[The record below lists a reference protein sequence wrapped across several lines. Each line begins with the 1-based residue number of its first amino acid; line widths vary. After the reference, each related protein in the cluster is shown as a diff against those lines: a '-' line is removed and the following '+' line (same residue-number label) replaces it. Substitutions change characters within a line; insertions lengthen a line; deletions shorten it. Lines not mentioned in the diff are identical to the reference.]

1 MNMAGESLGGTNSG
15 ARDELAEEAGCVEAG
30 AVVAEL
36 ERKLAARDKVIAV
49 LKKRVMSRDDTAAS
63 PLAILQQNIALG
75 KIVAMKTRELS
86 EERHELQQALAELG
100 RAQAKL
106 LQAQKMESI
115 GQLAAGVAHEI
126 NTPTQYVRDNVD
138 FVRKGMAMLED
149 MLGKAFDVITAA
161 RAQGGL
167 DEPIAVFDATV
178 RRGKFDY
185 IRKQMPEALEQS
197 LEGLDR
203 ISKIVGAMKE
213 FSHPSA
219 GEKEPVDLR
228 ALVNTTVT
236 VARNEWKYVSALETD
251 FEEGLPEVACLRD
264 EIGQVL
270 LNLVVNA
277 AHAIADTLVPGEREK
292 GRIVVSL
299 KRAGEDAVDLSVS
312 DDGAGI
318 PDAIR
323 TKVFDPFF
331 TTKSVGKG
339 TGQGLAIAY
348 TTVVEKH
355 KGKIFFETQA
365 GAGTT
370 FVVRLPIA
378 ASAPANAATVGG

>member
-1 MNMAGESLGGTNSG
+1 MNMAGESLSGTN
-15 ARDELAEEAGCVEAG
+15 ADAKDELAEEAGCVEAG
-30 AVVAEL
+30 AAVAEL

-378 ASAPANAATVGG
+378 ASAPATAATVGG

>member
-1 MNMAGESLGGTNSG
+1 
-15 ARDELAEEAGCVEAG
+15 
-30 AVVAEL
+30 
-36 ERKLAARDKVIAV
+36 VIAV

-149 MLGKAFDVITAA
+149 ALGKAFDVIAAA
-161 RAQGGL
+161 RIQGGM
-167 DEPIAVFDATV
+167 DEPIAVFDAAV
-178 RRGKFDY
+178 RRGKFDCGKLDYGKLDY

-228 ALVNTTVT
+228 ALVNTTIT

-292 GRIVVSL
+292 GRIIVSL
-299 KRAGEDAVDLSVS
+299 KRAGQDAVDLSVS

-378 ASAPANAATVGG
+378 ASVAAPAVTMGG

>member
-1 MNMAGESLGGTNSG
+1 MVGESLGTVEDG
-15 ARDELAEEAGCVEAG
+15 AADEIVEA
-30 AVVAEL
+30 ASTVDATAVAEL

-86 EERHELQQALAELG
+86 EERHELQQALGELG
-100 RAQAKL
+100 RAQAML

-115 GQLAAGVAHEI
+115 GHLAAGVAHEI
-126 NTPTQYVRDNVD
+126 NTPTQYVRDNVA
-138 FVRKGMAMLED
+138 FVQKGMTLLEEV
-149 MLGKAFDVITAA
+149 LGRAFDLITAA
-161 RAQGGL
+161 RALASL
-167 DEPIAVFDATV
+167 DEPVAAFDAAI
-178 RRGKFDY
+178 RRAKFDY
-185 IRKQMPEALEQS
+185 VRKQMPEALEQS

-236 VARNEWKYVSALETD
+236 VARNEWKYVAVLETD

-277 AHAIADTLVPGEREK
+277 AHAINDTLVPGEREK

-299 KRAGEDAVDLSVS
+299 KRAGQDTVDLRVS
-312 DDGAGI
+312 DDGPGI
-318 PDAIR
+318 PEAIR

-331 TTKSVGKG
+331 TTKGVGKG

-365 GAGTT
+365 GTGTI

-378 ASAPANAATVGG
+378 APVAAATGS